1 MTRKTCRLKT
11 WRSLYLALL
20 AVVAVAESG
29 CSVNPATGESSF
41 TGLMSETDEQS
52 IGRENHPKVLQEFG
66 GAYPD
71 QQVQQYVSSLG
82 NLLARASDRPNQRF
96 TFTVLDSPI
105 VNAFAVPGGYI
116 YVTRGLLALA
126 NNEAEVSGVLA
137 HEIGHIAARHS
148 AERYSKG
155 VLLSIPAVLLGVVTG
170 SQEVANLAGSAGAV
184 YLQSYSRDQ
193 EYQADLL
200 GVRYLSRT
208 NYDPYGMASFL
219 AQLEADDKLD
229 SKLAGNP
236 QMADQNNIMAS
247 HPRTADRIQRAIQE
261 AGGTQVN
268 DPIVER
274 DLYLRKIDGLLYG
287 DQPEEGYI
295 RGRRFAH
302 PTLRFE
308 FEVPA
313 GFHMR
318 NTSSAVVAVRADGGQ
333 IAFDRETERF
343 SGGML
348 NYLVDQWAPQLDLR
362 DAEWIDVNGL
372 EGATGTSRVNTK
384 AGTRDI
390 RLVAIRAR
398 NNAIYRFLF
407 ISKPELTNQ
416 LAAGFRQTTYSF
428 RELSAGEAA
437 QLRPQRI
444 EVIPVQSGDTVDS
457 LARRMAFDDYRVERF
472 LVLNGLKRSDRLQ
485 AGQLVK
491 IIAE

>member
-1 MTRKTCRLKT
+1 MTLKSWRLRN

-20 AVVAVAESG
+20 AVVVVAEGG
-29 CSVNPATGESSF
+29 CTTNPATGESSF
-41 TGLMSETDEQS
+41 TGLMSESQEQS
-52 IGRENHPKVLQEFG
+52 IGRENHPKILQEFG

-71 QQVQQYVSSLG
+71 QQVQSYITSLG
-82 NLLARASDRPNQRF
+82 TLLARASDRPDQHF

-116 YVTRGLLALA
+116 YITRGLLALA

-219 AQLEADDKLD
+219 GQLEADDKLD
-229 SKLAGNP
+229 AQLSGNP
-236 QMADQNNIMAS
+236 NLGDQNNIMAS

-261 AGGTQVN
+261 AGGTQVSN
-268 DPIVER
+268 SIVER

-287 DQPEEGYI
+287 DQPEEGFI

-318 NTSSAVVAVRADGGQ
+318 NTSAAVVAVRADGGQ
-333 IAFDRETERF
+333 IVFDRASERF
-343 SGGML
+343 NGGML
-348 NYLVDQWAPQLDLR
+348 NYLVDEWAPRLDLR
-362 DAEWIDVNGL
+362 NAEWIDVNGL
-372 EGATGTSRVNTK
+372 EGATGTSRVNTNS
-384 AGTRDI
+384 GTRDV
-390 RLVAIRAR
+390 RLVAIRAS

-407 ISKPELTNQ
+407 ISKPEITSQ
-416 LAAGFRQTTYSF
+416 LAAGFRQTVYSF
-428 RELSAGEAA
+428 RELSGSEAA
-437 QLRPQRI
+437 QLRPQHI
-444 EVIPVQSGDTVDS
+444 EVIRVQSGDTVNS
-457 LARRMAFDDYRVERF
+457 LADRMAFDDYRVERF
-472 LVLNGLKRSDRLQ
+472 LVLNGMKRGDRLQ

-491 IIAE
+491 IITE

>member
-1 MTRKTCRLKT
+1 MTRKT

-20 AVVAVAESG
+20 AVVVVAESG
-29 CSVNPATGESSF
+29 CSTNPATGESSF
-41 TGLMSETDEQS
+41 TGLMSESDEQS
-52 IGRENHPKVLQEFG
+52 IGRENHPKILEEFG

-82 NLLARASDRPNQRF
+82 NLLARASDRPNQQF

-105 VNAFAVPGGYI
+105 VNAFAVPGGYV

-170 SQEVANLAGSAGAV
+170 SQEVANLAGSAGAA

-229 SKLAGNP
+229 SKLAGSP
-236 QMADQNNIMAS
+236 EMADQSNIMAS
-247 HPRTADRIQRAIQE
+247 HPRTGDRIQRAIQE
-261 AGGTQVN
+261 AGGTQVSN
-268 DPIVER
+268 PIVER
-274 DLYLRKIDGLLYG
+274 DLYLHKIDGLRYG

-308 FEVPA
+308 FEVPS
-313 GFHMR
+313 GFYMR

-333 IAFDRETERF
+333 IVFDRESQRF
-343 SGGML
+343 NGGML
-348 NYLVDQWAPQLDLR
+348 NYLVDEWAPRLELR

-372 EGATGTSRVNTK
+372 EGATGTAQVNTK
-384 AGTRDI
+384 AGTRNI
-390 RLVAIRAR
+390 RLVAIRAS

-407 ISKPELTNQ
+407 ISKPEMTSQ
-416 LAAGFRQTTYSF
+416 FAAGFRQTTYSF
-428 RELSAGEAA
+428 RELSASEAA

-444 EVIPVQSGDTVDS
+444 EVIQVQSGDTVDS
-457 LARRMAFDDYRVERF
+457 LAGRMAFDDYRVERF
-472 LVLNGLKRSDRLQ
+472 LVLNGMKSSDRLR

-491 IIAE
+491 IITE

>member
-1 MTRKTCRLKT
+1 MTRKT

-20 AVVAVAESG
+20 TFVVAIESG

-41 TGLMSETDEQS
+41 TGLMSESEEQS

-116 YVTRGLLALA
+116 YITRGLLALA
-126 NNEAEVSGVLA
+126 NNEAELSGVLA

-200 GVRYLSRT
+200 GVRYLTRT

-236 QMADQNNIMAS
+236 ELADQNSIMAS

-261 AGGTQVN
+261 AGGTQVSN
-268 DPIVER
+268 PIVER

-308 FEVPA
+308 FEVPP

-333 IAFDRETERF
+333 IVFDREAETF
-343 SGGML
+343 NGGML
-348 NYLVDQWAPQLDLR
+348 NYMVDRWAPRLELR

-372 EGATGTSRVNTK
+372 EGATGTAQVNTK
-384 AGTRDI
+384 SGTRNI

-407 ISKPELTNQ
+407 ISKPEMTSQ
-416 LAAGFRQTTYSF
+416 FAAGFRQTTYSF

-444 EVIPVQSGDTVDS
+444 EVISAQSGDTVDS
-457 LARRMAFDDYRVERF
+457 LASRMAFDDYRVERF
-472 LVLNGLKRSDRLQ
+472 LVLNGLKRGDRLQ